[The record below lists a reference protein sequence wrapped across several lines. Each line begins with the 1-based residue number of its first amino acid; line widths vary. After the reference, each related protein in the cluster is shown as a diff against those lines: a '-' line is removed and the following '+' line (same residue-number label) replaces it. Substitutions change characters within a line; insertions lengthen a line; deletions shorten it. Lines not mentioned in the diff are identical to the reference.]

1 MAFQSARLT
10 SVAGILIAG
19 ANGATVL
26 HTVNINTGAT
36 SARLDIYD
44 GTSTAGNLK
53 ASIDATS
60 KSSHYFGIVCQNGLY
75 ANLVGGAADV
85 TVGYS

>member
-1 MAFQSARLT
+1 MALQSARLT
-10 SVAGILIAG
+10 SVAGALVAP
-19 ANGATVL
+19 ANGNAVL
-26 HTVNINTGAT
+26 WTVNICTGAS

-44 GTSTAGNLK
+44 GTSTSGALK

-60 KSSHYFGIVCQNGLY
+60 KSSHCFGIVCNRGIY

-85 TVGYS
+85 TIGYS

>member
-10 SVAGILIAG
+10 SATGLLVAPAG
-19 ANGATVL
+19 GSAIL
-26 HTVNINTGAT
+26 HTVNVNTGAT

-44 GTSTAGNLK
+44 GVSTAGNLK

-60 KSSHYFGIVCQNGLY
+60 KSSHYFGFVCPNGIY
-75 ANLVGGAADV
+75 ANQVGGTADISI
-85 TVGYS
+85 GYS

>member
-10 SVAGILIAG
+10 SVAGLLVAPAG
-19 ANGATVL
+19 GSVL
-26 HTVNINTGAT
+26 ESVNINTGAV
-36 SARLDIYD
+36 SARLDLYD
-44 GTSTAGNLK
+44 GTSTSGALK

-60 KSSHYFGIVCQNGLY
+60 KSSQYFGIVCRNGIY

-85 TVGYS
+85 TIGYQ